1 MLYYVEEKLIYS
13 HIVMSPTQSQLL
25 TDGVIFKKAKPPKVK
40 QENIVERKHK
50 NKTDVL
56 SLEFKAWN
64 YIDEVNID
72 TLLEHGGL
80 ITGMAGTGKSTHL
93 NIFKAKLTQQKRYSS
108 PIMRSMCAYSQSL

>member
-1 MLYYVEEKLIYS
+1 M
-13 HIVMSPTQSQLL
+13 
-25 TDGVIFKKAKPPKVK
+25 
-40 QENIVERKHK
+40 
-50 NKTDVL
+50 

-93 NIFKAKLTQQKRYSS
+93 KNFKAQLVEQRIDIVHQLCAVCAPTHKACKIIGGKTIHKLFSIH
-108 PIMRSMCAYSQSL
+108 PIDCTFG